1 VARRGG
7 RLGRGARRLIGAPER
22 REPTGMRGMGVGVE
36 RTDRNAHR
44 PGKSGESR
52 ESILW
57 FDEVVAGLSAQ
68 ADAVLDAWHLMI
80 QGT

>member
-1 VARRGG
+1 
-7 RLGRGARRLIGAPER
+7 
-22 REPTGMRGMGVGVE
+22 MRGMGVGVE